1 MELSGKFALVTG
13 ASSGIGAALCEA
25 LTAAGCGVCL
35 VGRHLDRL
43 NALAERLR
51 QHTTL
56 VQVIEAD
63 LTIVA
68 DIERIADSFKSLLAR
83 LDILIHSAGTISNGS
98 VAESSLEAFDA
109 QFQCNVR
116 APYLLTQ
123 ILLPA
128 LRRTKG
134 QVVFINS
141 TAGLDGKANA
151 AAYSASKHAL
161 RGFADSLRDEVNA
174 DGVRVLDVFLGRT
187 DTPMQQEIFRA
198 QGKPYSGERFLR
210 PQDVATVLMP
220 LLHLPASAEVT
231 DLVLRPVLK

>member
-1 MELSGKFALVTG
+1 MQ
-13 ASSGIGAALCEA
+13 
-25 LTAAGCGVCL
+25 
-35 VGRHLDRL
+35 RP
-43 NALAERLR
+43 
-51 QHTTL
+51 
-56 VQVIEAD
+56 
-63 LTIVA
+63 
-68 DIERIADSFKSLLAR
+68 
-83 LDILIHSAGTISNGS
+83 
-98 VAESSLEAFDA
+98 
-109 QFQCNVR
+109 R

-198 QGKPYSGERFLR
+198 QGKPYNGERFLR